1 MKNQDLVVKANKLI
15 EAKYNLSLAEQRV
28 ILAVI
33 SKIEKGDSDFMS
45 YRFTVKEFADLLGL
59 KTGNLYSRVRE
70 VVTGLLGKTIVIAE
84 SDGDLHVNWLS
95 AVKYYEGQGKVDL
108 SFDPHLKPYLLS
120 LQKNF
125 TRYQLKNVIRLRSV
139 YSVRI
144 YELLKQYQ
152 GVGSRVVSLDDLR
165 GILSISENV
174 YPLYANFRQKV
185 LEKAKK
191 DLVET
196 DLAFEYKPVKTG
208 RKITAVEFTIH
219 ANQETVK
226 KSYKRT
232 KAKKEPSLVK
242 RPAADPDQEKE
253 RQEFKKIKVMKE
265 KSPGDYHKLRK
276 IAEKKM
282 KADKDKPGFNLKV
295 QFAMVDLLP
304 GYLQKHDVKG
314 I

>member
-1 MKNQDLVVKANKLI
+1 MEDKDLVVKANKLI

-28 ILAVI
+28 VLSVI
-33 SKIEKGDSDFMS
+33 SKIEKGDGDFMA
-45 YRFTVKEFADLLGL
+45 YQFTVKEFADLLGL
-59 KTGNLYSRVRE
+59 QTGNLYSRVRE

-84 SDGDLHVNWLS
+84 PDGDLLVNWLS
-95 AVKYYEGQGKVDL
+95 SVKYYEGQGKVGL

-152 GVGSRVVSLDDLR
+152 SVGTRVVALDVLR
-165 GILSISENV
+165 AILSISDGV
-174 YPLYANFRQKV
+174 YSRYIHFRQKV
-185 LEKAKK
+185 LDQAKK
-191 DLVET
+191 DLVDT
-196 DLAFEYKPVKTG
+196 DLAFEYKPLKTG
-208 RKITAVEFTIH
+208 RKITSIEFLIY
-219 ANQETVK
+219 ANQENVK

-232 KAKKEPSLVK
+232 KAKKEPV
-242 RPAADPDQEKE
+242 PDVCPVAEPDNEKE
-253 RQEFKKIKVMKE
+253 REGFKRINAMKE
-265 KSPGDYHKLRK
+265 KSPKHYNKLLN
-276 IAEKKM
+276 IAEKKI
-282 KADKDKPGFNLKV
+282 KADKDKHGFNLKV
-295 QFAMVDLLP
+295 QFEMVKLLP

>member
-1 MKNQDLVVKANKLI
+1 MKDKNLVVKANKLI

-33 SKIEKGDSDFMS
+33 SKIEKGDGDFMA

-152 GVGSRVVSLDDLR
+152 GVGSRVVDIEELR
-165 GILSISENV
+165 AILSIPDGV

-185 LEKAKK
+185 LDKAQK
-191 DLVET
+191 DLLET

-208 RKITAVEFTIH
+208 RKITAVEFLIY
-219 ANQETVK
+219 ANQENVK

-232 KAKKEPSLVK
+232 KAKKEPSPV
-242 RPAADPDQEKE
+242 PAAEPDNEKE
-253 RQEFKKIKVMKE
+253 RQGFKRISSMKE
-265 KSPGDYHKLRK
+265 AYPKHYNKLQR
-276 IAEKKM
+276 IAEKKL
-282 KADKDKPGFNLKV
+282 KADKDKPGFKLKV
-295 QFAMVDLLP
+295 QFEMVELLP

-314 I
+314 V

>member
-1 MKNQDLVVKANKLI
+1 MKDQNLVVKANKLI

-33 SKIEKGDSDFMS
+33 SKIEKGDGDFMA

-59 KTGNLYSRVRE
+59 KTGNLYARVRD

-84 SDGDLHVNWLS
+84 SDGNLHVNWLS

-152 GVGSRVVSLDDLR
+152 GVGSRIVLIDDLR
-165 GILSISENV
+165 AILSIPDGV
-174 YPLYANFRQKV
+174 YSRYIHFRQKV
-185 LEKAKK
+185 LDQAKK
-191 DLVET
+191 DLVDT

-208 RKITAVEFTIH
+208 RKITALEFLIY
-219 ANQETVK
+219 ANQENIK

-232 KAKKEPSLVK
+232 KAKKEPSPVP
-242 RPAADPDQEKE
+242 PAEPDTTKE
-253 RQEFKKIKVMKE
+253 RQEFKRIMALKE
-265 KSPGDYHKLRK
+265 KNKGHYCKLQK

-295 QFAMVDLLP
+295 QFAMVELLP
-304 GYLQKHDVKG
+304 GYLKKHDVNEF
-314 I
+314 